1 MRCDFIGS
9 NPMIEGILTVKFKS
23 LIHFLNPYLRI
34 EEIDVIIECIK

>member
-1 MRCDFIGS
+1 MRSDFIGS
-9 NPMIEGILTVKFKS
+9 NPMLDDKFTAKFKS